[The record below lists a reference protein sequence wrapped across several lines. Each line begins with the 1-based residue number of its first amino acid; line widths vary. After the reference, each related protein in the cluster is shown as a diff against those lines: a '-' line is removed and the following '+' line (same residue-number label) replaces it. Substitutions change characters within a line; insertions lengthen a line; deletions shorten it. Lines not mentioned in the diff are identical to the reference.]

1 MAPGR
6 GGARLGHRRDEPSVT
21 TPPDRDTASAPI
33 AAIDVGTN
41 TTRLLVARAS
51 GGRVE
56 PLASGSA
63 MTALGAG
70 LRPGGRIGVKGL
82 DLVELTVRQMATEAR
97 RLGAR
102 RLVVACTAPARVA
115 ENAAQLLDRLESASG
130 VVPRIL
136 SGAEEAELAFRGMV
150 AAGAPDPL
158 LAIDLGGGSL
168 EMMGGEGG
176 RLRWATSVPIGV
188 RLLTERFAPG
198 DPPAI
203 DLLEPM
209 IAAAREMIDP
219 VTIPA
224 HGREAIAAGGSAA
237 ALARL
242 AGSDVLDRDALLRAV
257 ERLVGSSAEDI
268 ADETDLESARVR
280 LSLAG
285 AAALEAVRRSFGLDA
300 VRVSSAGLRE
310 GLVLEAIG

>member
-1 MAPGR
+1 M
-6 GGARLGHRRDEPSVT
+6 T
-21 TPPDRDTASAPI
+21 TPHHLDAASAPI

-41 TTRLLVARAS
+41 TTRLLVARANR
-51 GGRVE
+51 GRIE

-70 LRPGGRIGVKGL
+70 LRPGGTIGAKGL
-82 DLVELTVRQMATEAR
+82 DLVELTVRQMAAEAR
-97 RLGAR
+97 HLGAHH
-102 RLVVACTAPARVA
+102 LVVACTAPARVA
-115 ENAAQLLDRLESASG
+115 ANAAQLLDRLETASG

-150 AAGAPDPL
+150 SGGAPDPL

-188 RLLTERFAPG
+188 RALTERFAPS
-198 DPPAI
+198 DPPQI

-209 IAAAREMIDP
+209 IAAVREMADS
-219 VTIPA
+219 VAMPA
-224 HGREAIAAGGSAA
+224 RGREAIAAGGSAV

-242 AGSDVLDRDALLRAV
+242 ADSEVLDRDALARAV
-257 ERLVGSSAEDI
+257 ERLVASPADDI
-268 ADETDLESARVR
+268 AEETDLEPARVR
-280 LSLAG
+280 LSFAG

-300 VRVSSAGLRE
+300 LRVSRSGLRE
-310 GLVLEAIG
+310 GLVLEAVE